1 MNPVRKRRLITASL
15 ILGAGL
21 LAGTL
26 VTLAL
31 QENLTYLHSPS
42 EVVAGKAPES
52 GNFRIGGV
60 VLEESIVSG
69 RVEETREVEY
79 RFVVTDR
86 EENFPVR
93 YRGVLPDL
101 FREGQSVIARG
112 RLEAEDAGGLVF
124 VADQV
129 LAKHDETYM
138 PAEVADKMT
147 QARIARAR
155 QLQEESAAIRAGRE
169 LPAAETEAD
178 ADEPA
183 SAPAPGYG
191 SSTGAY

>member
-21 LAGTL
+21 VAGSL
-26 VTLAL
+26 VALAL

-42 EVVAGKAPES
+42 EVIGGAAPES
-52 GNFRIGGV
+52 GKFRLGGV
-60 VLEESIVSG
+60 VLEDSIASG

-112 RLEAEDAGGLVF
+112 RLESEPSGLVF

-129 LAKHDETYM
+129 LARHDETYM

-155 QLQEESAAIRAGRE
+155 QLQEESAAIRAGRD
-169 LPAAETEAD
+169 LPTAEDEAGAAEKQA
-178 ADEPA
+178 
-183 SAPAPGYG
+183 APAPAYG

>member
-1 MNPVRKRRLITASL
+1 MNPVRKKRLITASL

-21 LAGTL
+21 IAGTL

-60 VLEESIVSG
+60 VLEDSIVSG

-93 YRGVLPDL
+93 FRGVLPDL

-112 RLEAEDAGGLVF
+112 RLEAEATGLVF

-129 LAKHDETYM
+129 LARHDETYM

-155 QLQEESAAIRAGRE
+155 QLQEEAAAIRAGHE
-169 LPAAETEAD
+169 LPADEEEAGAAES
-178 ADEPA
+178 PA
-183 SAPAPGYG
+183 APAPGYG

>member
-15 ILGAGL
+15 VLGAGL
-21 LAGTL
+21 VAGTL

-31 QENLTYLHSPS
+31 QENLAYLHSPS
-42 EVVAGKAPES
+42 EVVAGQAPAT

-69 RVEETREVEY
+69 RVEETREIEY
-79 RFVVTDR
+79 RFMVTDR

-93 YRGVLPDL
+93 FRGVLPDL

-112 RLEAEDAGGLVF
+112 RLESEAGSLVF

-129 LAKHDETYM
+129 LARHDETYM

-155 QLQEESAAIRAGRE
+155 QLHEEAEAIRAGRD
-169 LPAAETEAD
+169 LPAPQD
-178 ADEPA
+178 AATEPA
-183 SAPAPGYG
+183 AAPAPAYG
-191 SSTGAY
+191 DSTGAY